1 MRRAR
6 AAWCFSGRGSAGGSG
21 GGGPTRPAGSWGGR
35 EGGGPTRPA
44 CSRGS
49 REGGGA
55 PFSKG
60 RNSGRSEDRS
70 ERARAERSRGVH
82 QPRGQGREGWPPVL
96 VHGARRRGR
105 RPRTRWGRPRQ
116 GPRGARGDPQ
126 GGGARQE
133 GPDLRAAEGYDDP
146 L

>member
-1 MRRAR
+1 R
-6 AAWCFSGRGSAGGSG
+6 AGGGRG
-21 GGGPTRPAGSWGGR
+21 GGGPARRRGVGGGGEGGGGR
-35 EGGGPTRPA
+35 ARGVRGGGGGGGRASARGGGGGERRGGGPTRPA

-116 GPRGARGDPQ
+116 GPR
-126 GGGARQE
+126 
-133 GPDLRAAEGYDDP
+133 
-146 L
+146 